1 MEGAK
6 WIVML
11 QSSVPG
17 PSQTDHRFDMDAEP
31 EPIPH
36 ADDDMSVL
44 GGGDFGDDDIE
55 GIW

>member
-55 GIW
+55 GI